1 MSPRGSA
8 IEGAE
13 LDPLFRGTEELLL
26 PLDSSLSPVGG
37 EGGGEC
43 MVECTGRQCGLT
55 SVLHLYGGWV
65 GSILSLGQSTS
76 QLHTYTKV
84 ALLLVH
90 SPC

>member
-37 EGGGEC
+37 EGGAWW
-43 MVECTGRQCGLT
+43 
-55 SVLHLYGGWV
+55 SVLAGNV
-65 GSILSLGQSTS
+65 D
-76 QLHTYTKV
+76 
-84 ALLLVH
+84 LLLFFICMEDGLA
-90 SPC
+90 PF